1 MNLSIRASVLG
12 AAISVFT
19 LLAAPSVAKASSFDE
34 GTGEIHFEEG
44 ALATYGFEK
53 SEAIPTG
60 AQFAKWTNGLS
71 LTKTAVEKD
80 AYETTLSDD
89 SLEGGRSLIIQGGNG
104 FLINDPTLFGKIT
117 KSQVEVSLW
126 AKSSGNSASFSIA
139 YGSSQSDVYET
150 SVPYVQVRTIRTGRE
165 TSDGWVEY
173 SSGPIDG
180 SIWGVPIAAI
190 MILPSRSASASGSV
204 LVDAVEVKPAG
215 STITEAK
222 ACTMANMDQVCGAAD
237 CMFGHCVSAVATW
250 GALPPVAHRR
260 ELVERWIHIGSEI
273 QGDRNTAK
281 IASTTF
287 ATSARALAESATS
300 SRQFFGGLNR
310 LVNLWRNN
318 HTSFGGPV
326 NFTNFAPTL
335 SGGTSSS
342 LRACFGVVEKDI
354 AGGGQAIAVFRAG
367 ENPLSN
373 VPLKAGDILT
383 SIDGRDPKEWL
394 SEVYPSN
401 STTLPNDPASDL
413 STLALNAST
422 LITIRANNITVSRC
436 KSATQCDAANRTEI
450 PIDVASRI
458 HGAILG
464 TIESPDGERFG
475 CTARF
480 TNSVSTLATSKTGED
495 PVSIETGASGETIA
509 QFDGF
514 SGQDEWEGSMSSIF
528 TPRPAKVIMDARM
541 GHGGYYSA
549 VKALFN
555 LVRGTSEPFG
565 VLSVGRAGYDDAD
578 SSWLFTQSKTCLTTG
593 GGLEWGCFGINANG
607 LLTVS
612 ADPPGGASKIAWL
625 NSVDVSANDFMPKLL
640 KGRSKVRIFG
650 PHPTSGAFG
659 AIISLPGMVS
669 GFQGGSIQIQD
680 SRFGTTADTLLA
692 ADWESGHGVPP
703 DEVVAQK
710 LSDTINGVDTILT
723 VAKAWVNTP

>member
-1 MNLSIRASVLG
+1 MNRSIRASVLG
-12 AAISVFT
+12 T
-19 LLAAPSVAKASSFDE
+19 LLSAFALFSTSAEASSFDGE
-34 GTGEIHFEEG
+34 AGEIRFDEA

-53 SEAIPTG
+53 SDAVPAG

-71 LTKTAVEKD
+71 LVKTTVEKD
-80 AYETTLSDD
+80 ALEATLSDD
-89 SLEGGRSLIIQGGNG
+89 SLQGGRSLVVQGGNG
-104 FLINDPTLFGKIT
+104 LLINDQELFT
-117 KSQVEVSLW
+117 KVAKLQIEVSLW
-126 AKSSGNSASFSIA
+126 AKSSGNSASFSVA
-139 YGSSQSDVYET
+139 YGKAQTDVYES
-150 SVPYVQVRTIRTGRE
+150 SVPYVQVRAIRTGRE

-180 SIWGVPIAAI
+180 SIWGVPLASI
-190 MILPSRSASASGSV
+190 MLLPSRSASSTGAV
-204 LVDAVEVKPAG
+204 LVDAVEVKQVG
-215 STITEAK
+215 SAITEAK
-222 ACTMANMDQVCGAAD
+222 ACTVANVDSVCGAGGD
-237 CMFGHCVSAVATW
+237 CMFGHCISSAATW
-250 GALPPVAHRR
+250 GALPPVSHRR

-287 ATSARALAESATS
+287 ATSARELATSAVS

-373 VPLKAGDILT
+373 VPLKVGDILT

-401 STTLPNDPASDL
+401 ATTLPNDPLSDL

-422 LITIRANNITVSRC
+422 LITIRATNITVSRC
-436 KSATQCDAANRTEI
+436 KSSTQCDAANRTEI
-450 PIDVASRI
+450 PIEVASRI
-458 HGAILG
+458 YGAITG
-464 TIESPDGERFG
+464 TVESPDGERFG

-480 TNSVSTLATSKTGED
+480 TPSVSKLASSKTGED
-495 PVSIETGASGETIA
+495 PVSIETGALGETIA

-514 SGQDEWEGSMSSIF
+514 SGQDEWEGSMKSIF
-528 TPRPAKVIMDARM
+528 DPRPAKVIMDARM

-555 LVRGTSEPFG
+555 LMRGTSEPFG
-565 VLSVGRAGYDDAD
+565 VLSVGRAGHDDAD
-578 SSWLFTQSKTCLTTG
+578 ASWLFTQSKTCLTTG
-593 GGLEWGCFGINANG
+593 GGLDWGCFGINANG
-607 LLTVS
+607 LLAAAS
-612 ADPPGGASKIAWL
+612 DPPGATSKVAWL

-659 AIISLPGMVS
+659 AVISLPGMVS

-680 SRFGTTADTLLA
+680 SRFGTSADALLA

-710 LSDTINGVDTILT
+710 LSDAINGVDTILT
-723 VAKAWVNTP
+723 VAKAWVNAP